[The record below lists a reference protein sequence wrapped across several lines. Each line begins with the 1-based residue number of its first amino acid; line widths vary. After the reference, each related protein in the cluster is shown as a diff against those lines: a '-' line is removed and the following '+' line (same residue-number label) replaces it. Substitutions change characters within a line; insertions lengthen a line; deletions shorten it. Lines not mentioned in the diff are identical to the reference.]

1 MRIDDELCTACGE
14 CVPYCTVGAIVVTPN
29 GRVGVVQ
36 DECVECGSCI
46 RSGICREGA
55 LVEEELQWPRSLRAS
70 FSNPQRR
77 VRERGI
83 AGRGTPG
90 LKTDDVT
97 GLLQPGLVGVSIE
110 MGRPNMGVRLREVE
124 RITRA
129 VAPLR
134 PAFRVGNPVTAL
146 MTDPKAGK
154 MREDVLGEKVLS
166 AHVEFTLEAESL
178 GDLVDLLRPLSQE
191 IDAVFSLSLSCAA
204 EDGAA
209 PLPAWAARAG
219 LGLNPNGKLNVG
231 LGRA

>member
-1 MRIDDELCTACGE
+1 MRIDEELCTVCGE

-36 DECVECGSCI
+36 DECVECGACV
-46 RSGICREGA
+46 RSGVCPTGA
-55 LVEEELQWPRSLRAS
+55 LVEDELRWPRSLRAS
-70 FSNPQRR
+70 FSDPQRR
-77 VRERGI
+77 VSERGV

-97 GLLQPGLVGVSIE
+97 RLLQPGMVGVSIE
-110 MGRPNMGVRLREVE
+110 MGRPNAGVRLREVE

-129 VAPLR
+129 VAALM
-134 PAFRVGNPVTAL
+134 PAFRVGSPVTAL
-146 MTDPKAGK
+146 MTDPRAGK
-154 MREDVLGEKVLS
+154 IREDVLGEKVLS
-166 AHVEFTLEAESL
+166 AHIEFTLEAESL
-178 GDLVDLLRPLSQE
+178 EGLVDLLRPLSQE
-191 IDAVFSLSLSCAA
+191 IDTVFSLSLSCAA

-231 LGRA
+231 LGKV